1 MTLKNFNASEIKTS
15 KKVKEFYRL
24 TAENKTYPTTWADTI
39 ADFDQRENQRIQKI
53 VDMKRIHGN
62 KKCDKC
68 GQLCHVKETQS
79 NVNNNKGKWYWIC
92 PDRMNENGNEHLFQW
107 IVY

>member
-1 MTLKNFNASEIKTS
+1 MTVKNFKASEIKTS

-107 IVY
+107 IVH